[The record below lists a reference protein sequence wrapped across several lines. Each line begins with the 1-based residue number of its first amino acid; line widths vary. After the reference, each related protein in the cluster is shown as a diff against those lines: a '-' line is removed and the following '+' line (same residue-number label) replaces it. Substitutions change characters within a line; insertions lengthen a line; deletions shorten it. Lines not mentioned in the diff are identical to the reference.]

1 MNSNDDIFRKALED
15 SLKEHGL
22 SYQIDADNIYSIASK
37 NKHDRL
43 TTAKLIGSEPILEKL
58 HGSKSNTEIK
68 AIGYFRFE
76 LSPEG
81 IEPNFYIF
89 AFSNTADNKVEFVIV
104 PTDELIN
111 RLNQRK
117 CITDKDQE
125 TELLLWLLPDALIF
139 EVTFFGGEGLWWFI
153 DGRMAK
159 NTIWDYTIFRNHWNR
174 FLVN

>member
-1 MNSNDDIFRKALED
+1 MNYTDDIFGKALD
-15 SLKEHGL
+15 DGLTEHGF
-22 SYQIDADNIYSIASK
+22 YNQHDADNNYSIASN
-37 NKHDRL
+37 NKPDRI
-43 TTAKLIGSEPILEKL
+43 TKAKLIGSEPIDKIK
-58 HGSKSNTEIK
+58 HGTKNNTEIT
-68 AIGYFRFE
+68 AIGYFRFK
-76 LSPEG
+76 LSPEV